1 MIVDARSVPAC
12 TVLET
17 PFCIVGAVAA
27 GITLAREFIGSSFET
42 LLLESGGMEFAP
54 DTQDLYQGA
63 IVGRPFEDL
72 TACRLRFFGGT
83 TNHWAGVCAPYDAV
97 DFEARFP
104 YHGWPFDRAYLDPW
118 YRRAQQV
125 CQLGPF
131 EYAPA
136 QWGITPD
143 QLTPPFDGPAFVCK
157 ILQQSPPTRFGPV
170 YEPEL
175 RRAAKVKVFLQANAL
190 GFFIGD
196 HQGEV
201 GELAV
206 ATLSGVSFAVRA
218 RIFVIAV
225 GGIENARLLL
235 LSGKP
240 GGSGL
245 GNEHDLVGRYFM
257 TNLVYHGGTIALSN
271 PYVDLDAFTGL
282 YPKPYGG
289 FGLGKFY
296 YLSQVGLSAEYMR
309 ERRLPNA
316 KFFWGDPALLE
327 RLRGPDK
334 ALFNDLSRAIGS
346 VDRTAGFAGR
356 KISFTSAAPSRS
368 LELTWNSAQ
377 LPNPESRVLLGAERD
392 PFGFRRVAIDW
403 RVTAGD
409 KENAI
414 ATHRLLGAEVGR
426 TGLGRLRSTLDFTD
440 DTTWP
445 EDFYGDE
452 HHMGTTRMHVDPTLG
467 VVDQHCRVHS
477 LANLYVAG
485 SSVFPTSG
493 AGNPTLTIMA
503 LALRLA
509 DHIKEILA

>member
-1 MIVDARSVPAC
+1 MIIDARSVPAG
-12 TVLET
+12 TVLKA
-17 PFCIVGAVAA
+17 PVCIVGAGAA
-27 GITLAREFIGSSFET
+27 GITLAREFIGSGFET
-42 LLLESGGMEFAP
+42 LLLESGGIEFASE
-54 DTQDLYQGA
+54 TQDLYQGA

-72 TACRLRFFGGT
+72 TTSRLRFFGGT

-97 DFEARFP
+97 DFEERFP

-118 YRRAQQV
+118 YRRAQDV

-131 EYAPA
+131 EYAAA
-136 QWGITPD
+136 QWGITPE

-175 RRAAKVKVFLQANAL
+175 RRAAKVKVYLQANAL
-190 GFFIGD
+190 GFFLGD

-206 ATLSGVSFAVRA
+206 ATLSGVTFAVRA
-218 RIFVIAV
+218 RIFVIAL
-225 GGIENARLLL
+225 GGIENTRLLL

-240 GGSGL
+240 GGNGL

-257 TNLVYHGGTIALSN
+257 TNLVYHGGTIALSDPN
-271 PYVDLDAFTGL
+271 VDLDAFTGP
-282 YPKPYGG
+282 YPKPHGG
-289 FGLGKFY
+289 VGLRKFY
-296 YLSQVGLSAEYMR
+296 YLSQVGLSAKYVR
-309 ERRLPNA
+309 ERHLPNA
-316 KFFWGDPALLE
+316 KFFWGDPSLLN
-327 RLRGPDK
+327 RLGGSDRT
-334 ALFNDLSRAIGS
+334 LLNDLSLAIGN
-346 VDRTAGFAGR
+346 VDRTAGFGGR
-356 KISFTSAAPSRS
+356 KISFASAARS

-409 KENAI
+409 KEKAI

-426 TGLGRLRSTLDFTD
+426 TGFGRLRSTLDFTD

-445 EDFYGDE
+445 EGFYGDE
-452 HHMGTTRMHVDPTLG
+452 HHMGTTRMHVDPALG
-467 VVDQHCRVHS
+467 VVDQNCRVHS

-493 AGNPTLTIMA
+493 AVNPTLTIVA

-509 DHIKEILA
+509 DHIKERLA

>member
-1 MIVDARSVPAC
+1 MIIDARSVPGG

-17 PFCIVGAVAA
+17 AVCIIGAGAA
-27 GITLAREFIGSSFET
+27 GITLAREFIGSRFET
-42 LLLESGGMEFAP
+42 LLLESGGMEFSP
-54 DTQDLYQGA
+54 DTQNLYQGTSL
-63 IVGRPFEDL
+63 GRPFQDL
-72 TACRLRFFGGT
+72 TTCRLRFFGGT

-104 YHGWPFDRAYLDPW
+104 YHGWPFDRTYLDPW
-118 YRRAQQV
+118 YRRAQEV
-125 CQLGPF
+125 CQLGPY
-131 EYAPA
+131 EYAPG
-136 QWGITPD
+136 QWDITPD
-143 QLTPPFDGPAFVCK
+143 QLPPPFDGPAFVCK

-175 RRAAKVKVFLQANAL
+175 RRSDKVKVYLHANAL
-190 GFFIGD
+190 GFFLGD
-196 HQGEV
+196 HQGEI

-206 ATLSGVSFAVRA
+206 ATLSGVSFTVRA

-235 LSGKP
+235 LSGEP
-240 GGSGL
+240 GGNGL

-257 TNLVYHGGTIALSN
+257 TNLVYHGGTIALSDPN
-271 PYVDLDAFTGL
+271 IDLDAFTGL
-282 YPKPYGG
+282 YPQPYGG
-289 FGLGKFY
+289 FGLSKFY
-296 YLSQVGLSAEYMR
+296 YLSQVGLSAEYVR
-309 ERRLPNA
+309 ELRLPNA
-316 KFFWGDPALLE
+316 KFFWGDPSLLN
-327 RLRGPDK
+327 RLRGSDRT
-334 ALFNDLSRAIGS
+334 LLNDLSRAIGN

-356 KISFTSAAPSRS
+356 KISFASAAPSRS
-368 LELTWNSAQ
+368 LDLTWNSAQ
-377 LPNPESRVLLGAERD
+377 LPNPDSRVLLGAERD
-392 PFGFRRVAIDW
+392 LFGFRRVAIDW
-403 RVTAGD
+403 RVTAED
-409 KENAI
+409 KEKAL

-426 TGLGRLRSTLDFTD
+426 TGFGRLRSTLNTD

-452 HHMGTTRMHVDPTLG
+452 HHMGTTRMHLDPALG

-493 AGNPTLTIMA
+493 AVNPTLTIVA

-509 DHIKEILA
+509 DHIKERLT

>member
-1 MIVDARSVPAC
+1 MIIDARSVPAGA
-12 TVLET
+12 VLET
-17 PFCIVGAVAA
+17 SVCIVGAGAA

-42 LLLESGGMEFAP
+42 LLLESGGMEFSP
-54 DTQDLYQGA
+54 DTQNLYQGT

-104 YHGWPFDRAYLDPW
+104 YHGWPFDRTYLDPW
-118 YRRAQQV
+118 YRRAQEV
-125 CQLGPF
+125 CQLGSF
-131 EYAPA
+131 EYVPA

-175 RRAAKVKVFLQANAL
+175 RRSAKVKVYLQANAL
-190 GFFIGD
+190 GFFLGD

-201 GELAV
+201 DELAV

-240 GGSGL
+240 GGNGL
-245 GNEHDLVGRYFM
+245 GNERDLVGRYFM
-257 TNLVYHGGTIALSN
+257 TNLVYHGGTIALSD
-271 PYVDLDAFTGL
+271 PDVDLDAFTGP
-282 YPKPYGG
+282 YAQPYGG
-289 FGLGKFY
+289 LGLRKY
-296 YLSQVGLSAEYMR
+296 LYLSQVGLSAESMR
-309 ERRLPNA
+309 ALRLPNA
-316 KFFWGDPALLE
+316 KFFWADQSPLE
-327 RLRGPDK
+327 RLGGRGG
-334 ALFNDLSRAIGS
+334 ALSNDLSRVIGN
-346 VDRTAGFAGR
+346 VDRTAGFAAR
-356 KISFTSAAPSRS
+356 KTSFAADAPPRW
-368 LELTWNSAQ
+368 LDLTWNSAQ
-377 LPNPESRVLLGAERD
+377 LPNPDSRVLLGAERD
-392 PFGFRRVAIDW
+392 PFGFRRVVIDW
-403 RVTAGD
+403 RVMAGD
-409 KENAI
+409 KEKAI

-426 TGLGRLRSTLDFTD
+426 TGLGRLRSTLNTD

-452 HHMGTTRMHVDPTLG
+452 HHMGTTRMHLDRTLG
-467 VVDQHCRVHS
+467 VVDQNCRVHS

-493 AGNPTLTIMA
+493 AVNPTLTIVA

-509 DHIKEILA
+509 DHVKERLA

>member
-1 MIVDARSVPAC
+1 MIIDARSVPAG

-17 PFCIVGAVAA
+17 PVCIIGAGAA
-27 GITLAREFIGSSFET
+27 GITLAREFIGAKFET
-42 LLLESGGMEFAP
+42 VLLESGGLEFAP

-63 IVGRPFEDL
+63 NVGRPFEDL

-118 YRRAQQV
+118 YRRAQEV

-136 QWGITPD
+136 QWGIT
-143 QLTPPFDGPAFVCK
+143 QGELTPPFDGPAFVCK
-157 ILQQSPPTRFGPV
+157 ILQQSPPTRFGRV

-175 RRAAKVKVFLQANAL
+175 RRSARVKVYLQANAL

-240 GGSGL
+240 GGNGL

-257 TNLVYHGGTIALSN
+257 TNLVYHGGTIALSD
-271 PYVDLDAFTGL
+271 PDVDLDAFTGP
-282 YPKPYGG
+282 YAKPYGG
-289 FGLGKFY
+289 FGFGKFH

-309 ERRLPNA
+309 ERHLPNA
-316 KFFWGDPALLE
+316 KFFWGDPSILKRLGSHDRALL
-327 RLRGPDK
+327 D
-334 ALFNDLSRAIGS
+334 DLSRAIGN
-346 VDRTAGFAGR
+346 VDRTAGTAAR
-356 KISFTSAAPSRS
+356 KISFAADAPSRS

-377 LPNPESRVLLGAERD
+377 LPNPDSRVLLGTERD

-403 RVTAGD
+403 QVTAGD
-409 KENAI
+409 KEKAI

-426 TGLGRLRSTLDFTD
+426 TGLGRLRSTLNTD

-452 HHMGTTRMHVDPTLG
+452 HHMGTTRMHLDRTLG
-467 VVDQHCRVHS
+467 VVDQNCRVHS

-493 AGNPTLTIMA
+493 AVNPTLTIVA

-509 DHIKEILA
+509 DHVKERLA